1 MNQATV
7 IEEKIR
13 ESKYIYLINE
23 IYDNNILLHEP
34 LQLEISSIPTE
45 LFEILKVSDG
55 IEEVMDI
62 KDKKESI
69 GWILYSY
76 EMINNDT
83 KYYAEKYKINGFVF
97 SDDGAGN
104 VFIIKKDGSIYLFD
118 AIDREENYF
127 AESLAKFWNINA

>member
-62 KDKKESI
+62 KDKKEFI
-69 GWILYSY
+69 GWIHDMEEYR
-76 EMINNDT
+76 E
-83 KYYAEKYKINGFVF
+83 
-97 SDDGAGN
+97 
-104 VFIIKKDGSIYLFD
+104 IIKLLK
-118 AIDREENYF
+118 
-127 AESLAKFWNINA
+127 